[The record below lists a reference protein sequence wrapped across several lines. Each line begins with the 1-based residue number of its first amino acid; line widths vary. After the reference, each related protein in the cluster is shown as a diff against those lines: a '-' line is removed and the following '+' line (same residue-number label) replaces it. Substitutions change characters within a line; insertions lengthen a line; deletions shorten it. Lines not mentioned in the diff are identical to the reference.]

1 MRDVKVKGEAL
12 EKIFQAYREVQSLY
26 ETYANRAMSGDDA
39 EYSRRR
45 AMALA
50 DEASVY
56 RKVVHA
62 LGVEEMYQDYIRG
75 KRASRGDEER
85 GR

>member
-1 MRDVKVKGEAL
+1 MRDVRVKGESL

-26 ETYANRAMSGDDA
+26 ETYANRAMSGQDA
-39 EYSRRR
+39 EYSRKR

-50 DEASVY
+50 DEAGVY

-75 KRASRGDEER
+75 RKASRDEER

>member
-1 MRDVKVKGEAL
+1 MRDISVKGEAL

-62 LGVEEMYQDYIRG
+62 LGVEAMYQDYLRG
-75 KRASRGDEER
+75 KSASRGENER

>member
-1 MRDVKVKGEAL
+1 MKDVNVKAEAL

-26 ETYANRAMSGDDA
+26 ETYANRAMSGYDA

-56 RKVVHA
+56 HKVVHA
-62 LGVEEMYQDYIRG
+62 LGVEAMYLDYIRE
-75 KRASRGDEER
+75 KKNKK
-85 GR
+85 

>member
-1 MRDVKVKGEAL
+1 MRDISVKGESL

-26 ETYANRAMSGDDA
+26 ETYANRAMSGQDT

-62 LGVEEMYQDYIRG
+62 LGVETMYQDYIRG
-75 KRASRGDEER
+75 KSASRSEKER